1 MKTRTTLTLD
11 EDNARRLTRL
21 RKERD
26 ISLKDAVN
34 EVIRRGLDEAER
46 PFRPAEPF
54 KTRVFPAAQ
63 PLFKDSEELRDLIV
77 RIQDEEDHEKL
88 ARSSG

>member
-26 ISLKDAVN
+26 VSLKQAVN
-34 EVIRRGLDEAER
+34 EVIRRGLDDAEK
-46 PFRPAEPF
+46 PFRPREPYR
-54 KTRVFPAAQ
+54 TPAFHLGK
-63 PLFKDSEELRDLIV
+63 PNFNSIEELKELEAQ
-77 RIQDEEDHEKL
+77 IQEEEDMAKL
-88 ARSSG
+88 ARS